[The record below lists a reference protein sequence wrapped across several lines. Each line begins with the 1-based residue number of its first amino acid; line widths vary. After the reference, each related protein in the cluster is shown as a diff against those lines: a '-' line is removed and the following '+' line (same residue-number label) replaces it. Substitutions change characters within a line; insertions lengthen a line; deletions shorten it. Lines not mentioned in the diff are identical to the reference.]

1 MARLVSPDCVAFPFA
16 KWPHRAHVDAT
27 EADAMKVALLH
38 NPRVN
43 GHHAAVIDDA
53 FEEDDEAETI
63 DGIATALDGLGL
75 RVEPVTADPRLP
87 WRLEKGG
94 FDFVFNIAE
103 GRGRRCREAVPA
115 AICELL
121 GLPFTGSDALTL
133 AVTLDKAMAR
143 RVVSPEVLVAPAVLV
158 EQGSSMQGSLAALRY
173 PVIVKPN
180 DEGSSKGIRE
190 SPSPLARTAAEALE
204 KCQWLFATYGCPALV
219 EEFLPG
225 AEVTV
230 GLAGNDREVR
240 LLGMMEVTPAL
251 QTGPFVY
258 SVQMKRDW
266 RRRVR
271 YHIPPRLSSGVLA
284 ELEKSA
290 RVAYRLLGCRDVARM
305 DFRLDAKGT
314 PHFLECNPL
323 PGLHPANSDLVLLS
337 RAELP
342 YEKLVQGIATEAARR
357 LALSLP

>member
-1 MARLVSPDCVAFPFA
+1 MVSCGAHGSAFQT
-16 KWPHRAHVDAT
+16 HTV
-27 EADAMKVALLH
+27 KVALLH

-43 GHHAAVIDDA
+43 APGNAMSDDA
-53 FEEDDEAETI
+53 FEEDDEPETI
-63 DGIATALDGLGL
+63 HGIGGALRGLGMQ
-75 RVEPVTADPRLP
+75 VEPVIADSRLP
-87 WRLEKGG
+87 WHLESGR

-121 GLPFTGSDALTL
+121 GIPFTGSDALTL

-143 RVVSPEVLVAPAVLV
+143 RVVSPDVRVAPAILV
-158 EQGSSMQGSLAALRY
+158 EHGHCAEGQLDALRY

-190 SPSPLARTAAEALE
+190 SPTPLASGTAAAMEQ
-204 KCQWLFATYGCPALV
+204 CRWLFATYGCPALV

-225 AEVTV
+225 TEVTV

-240 LLGMMEVTPAL
+240 MLGMMEVAPASPH
-251 QTGPFVY
+251 GPFVY
-258 SVQMKRDW
+258 SVEVKRDW
-266 RRRVR
+266 QRRVC
-271 YHIPPRLSSGVLA
+271 YHVPPRLSAETLS

-290 RVAYRLLGCRDVARM
+290 RIAFRLLGCRDVARM
-305 DFRLDAKGT
+305 DFRLDATGR

-323 PGLHPANSDLVLLS
+323 PGLHPENSDLVLLS
-337 RAELP
+337 RASLP
-342 YEKLVQGIATEAARR
+342 YEKLVQDIALDAARR
-357 LALSLP
+357 LRLSLP